1 MHCNVRNSKTSGQWT
16 TASQIFKP
24 PETVWLYTIVGYDYF
39 GRQQPTAP
47 CSPSPSFGGRHVG
60 IRPFSHG
67 HKQFGMKSPVQT
79 RPKNAWNAC
88 FAWRHSMDSQDHT
101 PKGSHTEATQRNVK
115 QYEEMFHGSSYERN
129 QWGSE
134 CNR

>member
-1 MHCNVRNSKTSGQWT
+1 MHCNVRTQRQVTMDNGVSNFQTTRNSLALYYSGIRLLW
-16 TASQIFKP
+16 S
-24 PETVWLYTIVGYDYF
+24 
-39 GRQQPTAP
+39 PTANRALLP
-47 CSPSPSFGGRHVG
+47 FSFIWGRHVG